1 MSACRKILLI
11 HYNQRW
17 FYVWVYCAT
26 TKKRELFVLD
36 KTHTYLYHKCHID
49 KVMCVVFT
57 AYGYE
62 SSAENGGEGVKLGFY
77 LVQGAIVAKKQVK
90 ESRRDDNGSISF
102 DEDIIQE
109 KGDAYIID
117 FNVNRSD

>member
-26 TKKRELFVLD
+26 TKKRELLVLD

-57 AYGYE
+57 AYAYE
-62 SSAENGGEGVKLGFY
+62 IILYTRGGKQIRVGPYSAGSKVILGVYFP
-77 LVQGAIVAKKQVK
+77 
-90 ESRRDDNGSISF
+90 E
-102 DEDIIQE
+102 
-109 KGDAYIID
+109 
-117 FNVNRSD
+117 